1 MDLKKI
7 AAISGKPGLYKV
19 VKPTRSGVIVES
31 LDEKKRK
38 VVVGATSR
46 MSVLKEVS
54 IYTTDEEGSVPLADV
69 ILKIYNEYKL
79 DVGLDSK
86 ASSSELM
93 SFLKDIVPDYDEEKV
108 YVSDVKKL
116 VSWYNIIVKNTPE
129 TLEELATGVHD
140 EDNSEESEEE
150 VKAEETEKKT
160 KPAAKKTTAKTKKA
174 EETTKEDSKEST
186 AKKPAAKKPAAKK
199 ATAKK
204 TEAKADD
211 TAEKK
216 PAAKKTTAKKP
227 AAKKTTTKKA
237 TTKKK
242 DA

>member
-7 AAISGKPGLYKV
+7 AAISGKPGLFKV

-54 IYTTDEEGSVPLADV
+54 IYTTDQEGSMPLADV
-69 ILKIYNEYKL
+69 ILKIYENYKT
-79 DVGLDSK
+79 DPGIGSK

-93 SFLKDIVPDYDEEKV
+93 AFLKEIVPDYDEEKV

-116 VSWYNIIVKNTPE
+116 ISWFNIIVKYTPE

-140 EDNSEESEEE
+140 EEEGDNTTEEDKE
-150 VKAEETEKKT
+150 VEA
-160 KPAAKKTTAKTKKA
+160 
-174 EETTKEDSKEST
+174 KEDEKSAAGNAAEEST
-186 AKKPAAKKPAAKK
+186 AN
-199 ATAKK
+199 
-204 TEAKADD
+204 
-211 TAEKK
+211 
-216 PAAKKTTAKKP
+216 
-227 AAKKTTTKKA
+227 TTTKKKA
-237 TTKKK
+237 ATKKS
-242 DA
+242 

>member
-7 AAISGKPGLYKV
+7 AAISGKPGLFKV

-69 ILKIYNEYKL
+69 ILKIYNDYKL

-116 VSWYNIIVKNTPE
+116 VSWYNIIVKYTPE
-129 TLEELATGVHD
+129 TLEELANGVHD
-140 EDNSEESEEE
+140 EEEQKEEE
-150 VKAEETEKKT
+150 ADKEATEVTEEKT
-160 KPAAKKTTAKTKKA
+160 PSAKKDTAK
-174 EETTKEDSKEST
+174 
-186 AKKPAAKKPAAKK
+186 KKPAAKK

-204 TEAKADD
+204 AAKTEDKAD
-211 TAEKK
+211 EVKE
-216 PAAKKTTAKKP
+216 PAKKEKTQAKTAK
-227 AAKKTTTKKA
+227 TKA
-237 TTKKK
+237 SEK

>member
-7 AAISGKPGLYKV
+7 TAISGKPGLFKV

-116 VSWYNIIVKNTPE
+116 VSWYNIIVKYTPE

-140 EDNSEESEEE
+140 EDNSEEKEE
-150 VKAEETEKKT
+150 VEAEETEKKA

-174 EETTKEDSKEST
+174 DEATKEGTKEST
-186 AKKPAAKKPAAKK
+186 AKKPAAKK
-199 ATAKK
+199 TTTKK

-216 PAAKKTTAKKP
+216 PAAKKA
-227 AAKKTTTKKA
+227 AAKKTTTAKKEA
-237 TTKKK
+237 FHRTVS
-242 DA
+242 DNY